1 MARSKGSKNKKQV
14 KVETSKGLGDIVES
28 ITEATGVKKIVEV
41 FTNGK
46 DCGCDKRKEQLNDIK
61 VKGSL
66 KVNCM
71 SEEQYNL
78 YDEFVNN
85 RKITLLGST
94 KASGTIEDK
103 QINMLSE
110 MYANLTNQPAY
121 KICRGCSNSKPLIR
135 IIEVLDQV
143 YNIYKEELNKK

>member
-1 MARSKGSKNKKQV
+1 MARTKGSKNKKQV
-14 KVETSKGLGDIVES
+14 KVQTSKGLGEIVEN
-28 ITEATGVKKIVEV
+28 ITEKTGIKKVVEV

-46 DCGCDKRKEQLNDIK
+46 DCGCDKRKEKLNDIK

-66 KVNCM
+66 KINCM

-78 YDEFVNN
+78 YDEFVKN
-85 RKITLLGST
+85 RKITLLGGNEA
-94 KASGTIEDK
+94 KGTVEDK

-135 IIEVLDQV
+135 IIEVLDKV
-143 YNIYKEELNKK
+143 YNIYKEELNK

>member
-1 MARSKGSKNKKQV
+1 MARTKGSKNKKQV
-14 KVETSKGLGDIVES
+14 KVKTSKGLGDIVES
-28 ITEATGVKKIVEV
+28 ITEATGIKKVVEV
-41 FTNGK
+41 FANGK
-46 DCGCDKRKEQLNDIK
+46 DCGCDKRKEKLNDIK

-78 YDEFVNN
+78 YDEFVKN
-85 RKITLLGST
+85 RKITLLGGSEA
-94 KASGTIEDK
+94 KGSVDK
-103 QINMLSE
+103 EINMLSE

-121 KICRGCSNSKPLIR
+121 RICRGCSNNKPLIR

-143 YNIYKEELNKK
+143 YNIYKEELNK

>member
-1 MARSKGSKNKKQV
+1 MARTKGSKNKKQV
-14 KVETSKGLGDIVES
+14 KVQTSKGLGEIVEN
-28 ITEATGVKKIVEV
+28 ITEKTGIKKIVEV

-46 DCGCDKRKEQLNDIK
+46 DCGCDKRKEKLNDIK

-66 KVNCM
+66 KINCM

-78 YDEFVNN
+78 YDEFVKN
-85 RKITLLGST
+85 RKITLLGGSEA
-94 KASGTIEDK
+94 KGSVDK
-103 QINMLSE
+103 EINMLSE

-121 KICRGCSNSKPLIR
+121 RICRGCSNNKPLIR

-143 YNIYKEELNKK
+143 YNIYKEELNK

>member
-1 MARSKGSKNKKQV
+1 MGRKKGSKNKKQV
-14 KVETSKGLGDIVES
+14 KVQTSKGLGDIVEN
-28 ITEATGVKKIVEV
+28 ITEKTGIKKIVEV

-66 KVNCM
+66 KINCM
-71 SEEQYNL
+71 SEEQYKL
-78 YDEFVNN
+78 YDEFVKN
-85 RKITLLGST
+85 RKITLLGSNEA
-94 KASGTIEDK
+94 KGTVEDK

-121 KICRGCSNSKPLIR
+121 RICRGCSNNKPLIR

-143 YNIYKEELNKK
+143 YNIYKEELNK